1 MRDREDKTILTQR
14 DADRRI
20 GERLHDVTFWRSEL
34 QSELE
39 RNVNETHHLE
49 TTRKNLER
57 ALAETE
63 GPMRVNAEC
72 IYNRSGRLDSV
83 KHRQHV

>member
-1 MRDREDKTILTQR
+1 MQ
-14 DADRRI
+14 
-20 GERLHDVTFWRSEL
+20 TFWRSEL

-72 IYNRSGRLDSV
+72 IYNRSGGGWIVSNIAYMFDVQGGEERY
-83 KHRQHV
+83 

>member
-1 MRDREDKTILTQR
+1 M
-14 DADRRI
+14 
-20 GERLHDVTFWRSEL
+20 
-34 QSELE
+34 
-39 RNVNETHHLE
+39 NETHHLE

-72 IYNRSGRLDSV
+72 IYNRFVFTEIMTL
-83 KHRQHV
+83 HTCPEQ

>member
-34 QSELE
+34 QVSVVQIQKRFLE
-39 RNVNETHHLE
+39 VE
-49 TTRKNLER
+49 
-57 ALAETE
+57 
-63 GPMRVNAEC
+63 
-72 IYNRSGRLDSV
+72 
-83 KHRQHV
+83 